1 MLENTSIRSNYFVG
15 EFLAKVLSVEKE
27 VKKTSKRNKKI
38 LSKTLFSNKKLED
51 NEIHNFAFNHVLIH
65 YDSKTVFTYIPKN
78 GCTSLRYSLAVANGY
93 IQDSEI
99 NFDWIHDNNETMN
112 PTHAELLNAH
122 YSIIIIRCPF
132 SRILSC
138 FIDKVVN
145 KDGSAYSEIK
155 KYCNDWDDSKSFR
168 DFINLFKNA
177 ILPLESNHHW
187 RPQVDFLIFKD
198 YDLFIPLEDL
208 SQQKYLIEEKI
219 NNKFID
225 TRYIANHHHKK
236 YKTSK
241 SVGSDMSI
249 SEIIRN
255 RNKSIFPD
263 LSSFYDKNILFDVS
277 NLYSA
282 DIRLYI
288 EKFGENYLIQ
298 NLKILKKFLS

>member
-1 MLENTSIRSNYFVG
+1 MT
-15 EFLAKVLSVEKE
+15 
-27 VKKTSKRNKKI
+27 
-38 LSKTLFSNKKLED
+38 
-51 NEIHNFAFNHVLIH
+51 
-65 YDSKTVFTYIPKN
+65 
-78 GCTSLRYSLAVANGY
+78 
-93 IQDSEI
+93 
-99 NFDWIHDNNETMN
+99 
-112 PTHAELLNAH
+112 
-122 YSIIIIRCPF
+122 
-132 SRILSC
+132 
-138 FIDKVVN
+138 
-145 KDGSAYSEIK
+145 
-155 KYCNDWDDSKSFR
+155 
-168 DFINLFKNA
+168 
-177 ILPLESNHHW
+177 
-187 RPQVDFLIFKD
+187 
-198 YDLFIPLEDL
+198 
-208 SQQKYLIEEKI
+208 QQKYLIEEKI

-298 NLKILKKFLS
+298 NSKKLKNF